1 VVPHITEELWKML
14 GHDETVLKLPWPA
27 YRPEALE
34 VQIKLVV
41 VQVNGKVRSRIE
53 VPASYDEEEIKAEA
67 LSDERIQRF
76 VHGKS
81 IKKVIV
87 VKKKLVNVV
96 V

>member
-1 VVPHITEELWKML
+1 
-14 GHDETVLKLPWPA
+14 
-27 YRPEALE
+27 
-34 VQIKLVV
+34 

>member
-1 VVPHITEELWKML
+1 M
-14 GHDETVLKLPWPA
+14 
-27 YRPEALE
+27 
-34 VQIKLVV
+34 
-41 VQVNGKVRSRIE
+41 E
-53 VPASYDEEEIKAEA
+53 VPTSYGEEEIKAEA